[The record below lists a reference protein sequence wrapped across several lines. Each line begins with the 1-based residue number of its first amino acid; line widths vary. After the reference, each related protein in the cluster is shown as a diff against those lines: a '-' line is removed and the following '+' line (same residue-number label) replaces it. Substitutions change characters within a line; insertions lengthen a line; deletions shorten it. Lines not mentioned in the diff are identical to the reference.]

1 MTIPT
6 NCTNRKEMVN
16 KLAAMLGE
24 DPIYNGPP
32 SFGYTVGHLTID
44 RDANISAEDPADLEA
59 VKPWLIENG
68 YIDADE
74 AAAES
79 DVDLIPELEVDEP
92 EKPDELP
99 EEEGSDSEAISMCIG
114 FPYDI
119 KPVSMLKNLVFI
131 LYSKQTLL
139 NHATGNDTLKI
150 PDAAIEALK
159 GREFTT
165 HDELISTLVP
175 FRDSGEMHGLTFEDA
190 KVYITYGELPDTDWY
205 NTFLHLT
212 PWCILLLIWKCAA
225 SRDAVCVSAR
235 GHRAIVRRVDLGS
248 FRVCAFCAAMD
259 LEQPL
264 CSLSDL
270 WQRTLDALF
279 AVEFAKQD
287 VIEVFICVVVEP
299 VENVHA
305 GIQVE
310 FCHVCCLLDFKA
322 VSAFLL
328 DCDLE
333 DRAVSGVNGEA
344 VVVGQVAAFRECAR
358 PAISEQGVLNV
369 LAAKQGLQAVDDLF
383 FGQAIVVFVHGVC
396 LLLDLVAVSVELDG
410 QHVLAAEPEAILGER
425 VFEEGLLGL
434 LDVPL
439 ESLRADQLGHS
450 LLGGL
455 LAVQVESGLHGMY
468 LLA

>member
-74 AAAES
+74 AAAEN

-99 EEEGSDSEAISMCIG
+99 EEETSDSEAISMCIG

-212 PWCILLLIWKCAA
+212 MKMMEAAEAAKRVFPDHQQPESEKYVMRSWLVRMGMGGPEWKAIRQILLKNLT
-225 SRDAVCVSAR
+225 
-235 GHRAIVRRVDLGS
+235 GH
-248 FRVCAFCAAMD
+248 
-259 LEQPL
+259 
-264 CSLSDL
+264 
-270 WQRTLDALF
+270 
-279 AVEFAKQD
+279 
-287 VIEVFICVVVEP
+287 
-299 VENVHA
+299 
-305 GIQVE
+305 
-310 FCHVCCLLDFKA
+310 
-322 VSAFLL
+322 SAFPTEAAAQKHREKYAQIRK
-328 DCDLE
+328 DLRE
-333 DRAVSGVNGEA
+333 AGE
-344 VVVGQVAAFRECAR
+344 
-358 PAISEQGVLNV
+358 S
-369 LAAKQGLQAVDDLF
+369 
-383 FGQAIVVFVHGVC
+383 H
-396 LLLDLVAVSVELDG
+396 
-410 QHVLAAEPEAILGER
+410 AE
-425 VFEEGLLGL
+425 
-434 LDVPL
+434 
-439 ESLRADQLGHS
+439 
-450 LLGGL
+450 
-455 LAVQVESGLHGMY
+455 
-468 LLA
+468 

>member
-92 EKPDELP
+92 ETPDELP
-99 EEEGSDSEAISMCIG
+99 EEEASDSETISMCIG

-165 HDELISTLVP
+165 HDELISTLVT
-175 FRDSGEMHGLTFEDA
+175 FRDTGEMRGLTFEDT
-190 KVYITYGELPDTDWY
+190 KVYITYGELPGTDWY

-212 PWCILLLIWKCAA
+212 MKMMEAAEAAKRVFPDHQQPESEKYVMRSWLVRMGMGGPEWKAIRQILLKNLT
-225 SRDAVCVSAR
+225 
-235 GHRAIVRRVDLGS
+235 GH
-248 FRVCAFCAAMD
+248 
-259 LEQPL
+259 
-264 CSLSDL
+264 
-270 WQRTLDALF
+270 
-279 AVEFAKQD
+279 
-287 VIEVFICVVVEP
+287 
-299 VENVHA
+299 
-305 GIQVE
+305 
-310 FCHVCCLLDFKA
+310 
-322 VSAFLL
+322 SAFPTEAAAQKHREKYAQIRK
-328 DCDLE
+328 DLRE
-333 DRAVSGVNGEA
+333 AGE
-344 VVVGQVAAFRECAR
+344 
-358 PAISEQGVLNV
+358 S
-369 LAAKQGLQAVDDLF
+369 
-383 FGQAIVVFVHGVC
+383 H
-396 LLLDLVAVSVELDG
+396 
-410 QHVLAAEPEAILGER
+410 AE
-425 VFEEGLLGL
+425 
-434 LDVPL
+434 
-439 ESLRADQLGHS
+439 
-450 LLGGL
+450 
-455 LAVQVESGLHGMY
+455 
-468 LLA
+468 

>member
-32 SFGYTVGHLTID
+32 SFGYTAGHLTID

-74 AAAES
+74 TAAES

-99 EEEGSDSEAISMCIG
+99 EEEASDSEAISMCIG

-159 GREFTT
+159 GREFPT

-175 FRDSGEMHGLTFEDA
+175 FSDSGEMHGLTFEDT

-212 PWCILLLIWKCAA
+212 MKMMEAAEAAKRVFPDHQQPESEKYVMRSWLVRMGMGGPEWKAIRQILLKNLT
-225 SRDAVCVSAR
+225 
-235 GHRAIVRRVDLGS
+235 GH
-248 FRVCAFCAAMD
+248 
-259 LEQPL
+259 
-264 CSLSDL
+264 
-270 WQRTLDALF
+270 
-279 AVEFAKQD
+279 
-287 VIEVFICVVVEP
+287 
-299 VENVHA
+299 
-305 GIQVE
+305 
-310 FCHVCCLLDFKA
+310 
-322 VSAFLL
+322 SAFPTEAAAQKHREKYAQIRK
-328 DCDLE
+328 DLRE
-333 DRAVSGVNGEA
+333 AGE
-344 VVVGQVAAFRECAR
+344 
-358 PAISEQGVLNV
+358 S
-369 LAAKQGLQAVDDLF
+369 
-383 FGQAIVVFVHGVC
+383 H
-396 LLLDLVAVSVELDG
+396 
-410 QHVLAAEPEAILGER
+410 AE
-425 VFEEGLLGL
+425 
-434 LDVPL
+434 
-439 ESLRADQLGHS
+439 
-450 LLGGL
+450 
-455 LAVQVESGLHGMY
+455 
-468 LLA
+468 